1 MIEVFINGEKQMIRE
16 GMSMLEVL
24 KERDVEP
31 QMVAVEVNG
40 ELVDRENY
48 ETLAIGPG
56 DKIEYLFYMAGGVR
70 RGRRFRRFEPS
81 LTT

>member
-1 MIEVFINGEKQMIRE
+1 MIEVFINGEKEMIKD

-24 KERDVEP
+24 VERAVEP

-48 ETLAIGPG
+48 ESLAISSG
-56 DKIEYLFYMAGGVR
+56 DRIEYLFYMAGG
-70 RGRRFRRFEPS
+70 GCS
-81 LTT
+81 